1 MLKANTG
8 NRHFHLALV
17 CSLAMLSS
25 GMEAAPPQSAGA
37 TADAQAHAAELLAAR
52 ERGQTPLMDDLR
64 QLCDGIGGR
73 PTGSKACDRAVD
85 WAVARFRA
93 AGVESTWTET
103 YTIPGSWV
111 GGADHAECIAP
122 CNFPFVLLPVRL
134 PRPLRRV
141 NRWRLPW

>member
-1 MLKANTG
+1 MRKAQKG
-8 NRHFHLALV
+8 KRLFHLALA
-17 CSLAMLSS
+17 CSLAMLTSW
-25 GMEAAPPQSAGA
+25 MEAAPPQSAA
-37 TADAQAHAAELLAAR
+37 VMADVQAHAAELLATR

-85 WAVARFRA
+85 WVVARFRA

-122 CNFPFVLLPVRL
+122 HATIY
-134 PRPLRRV
+134 
-141 NRWRLPW
+141 